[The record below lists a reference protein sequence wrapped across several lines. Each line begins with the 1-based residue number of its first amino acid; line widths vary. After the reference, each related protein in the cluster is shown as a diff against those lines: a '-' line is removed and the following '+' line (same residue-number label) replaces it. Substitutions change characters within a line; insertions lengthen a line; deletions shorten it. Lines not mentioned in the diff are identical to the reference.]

1 MNREMGSTRPVTRNR
16 VLSFVG
22 TVAIWFIL
30 MALGS
35 RSEYISAF
43 LFLFL
48 AAYVARS
55 IAGIGPTSAVCDT
68 DAEIRRKLD
77 ANSVRGKQISTET
90 GKSG

>member
-1 MNREMGSTRPVTRNR
+1 MNKEMDSTRPVTRNR

-22 TVAIWFIL
+22 TVVIWFIL
-30 MALGS
+30 IAIGN

-55 IAGIGPTSAVCDT
+55 IAGISPTSAVCDT
-68 DAEIRRKLD
+68 DTEIRRKLD
-77 ANSVRGKQISTET
+77 ASNLRSKPD
-90 GKSG
+90 

>member
-1 MNREMGSTRPVTRNR
+1 MNRKMDSTRPVTRNR
-16 VLSFVG
+16 VLSFFG
-22 TVAIWFIL
+22 TFVIWFIL
-30 MALGS
+30 MALDS

-55 IAGIGPTSAVCDT
+55 IAGIGPTSAVCDS

-77 ANSVRGKQISTET
+77 ARSKPD
-90 GKSG
+90 